1 MKFLLNLASK
11 LSHLHHK
18 LYIIIDIITVMTL
31 ADHTPETLC
40 CTAIERR
47 YASDKLNNKY
57 VKPPIKV
64 VEENL
69 QQNCKCLCQSTSDV

>member
-1 MKFLLNLASK
+1 
-11 LSHLHHK
+11 
-18 LYIIIDIITVMTL
+18 MTL

-40 CTAIERR
+40 CTAIELR

-69 QQNCKCLCQSTSDV
+69 PAELQVFMSIDV